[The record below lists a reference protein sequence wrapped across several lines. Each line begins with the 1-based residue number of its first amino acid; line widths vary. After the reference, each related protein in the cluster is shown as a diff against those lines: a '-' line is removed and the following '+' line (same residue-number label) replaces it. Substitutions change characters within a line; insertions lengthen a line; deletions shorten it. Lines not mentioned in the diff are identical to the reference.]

1 MRTRHQTAP
10 LGVIVRE
17 GRHRDVDAQMHPGED
32 AMYRKTLIALVAVT
46 TLAVAVPLDASVA
59 RGHGGGHGGG
69 RGGGGSHG
77 GGSHG
82 ASLGRGFSAS
92 GMRAGVGSF
101 RTAGVRNLSGN
112 WRAAGRQFRHHRHH
126 RRFFVVTAAPYY
138 YYDDGC
144 YQLQQVPT
152 RWGWRWQ
159 RVWLCY

>member
-1 MRTRHQTAP
+1 
-10 LGVIVRE
+10 
-17 GRHRDVDAQMHPGED
+17 
-32 AMYRKTLIALVAVT
+32 MYRKTLIALVAVT
-46 TLAVAVPLDASVA
+46 TLAVAVPLDASIA
-59 RGHGGGHGGG
+59 RGHGGGGGHGGG
-69 RGGGGSHG
+69 RGGGGYHG

-112 WRAAGRQFRHHRHH
+112 WRAAGRHFRHDRHH

-138 YYDDGC
+138 YDDGC
-144 YQLQQVPT
+144 YQPQQVPT

-159 RVWLCY
+159 RVWVCY